1 MEFENYKKYGKCV
14 ALRNGGKKM
23 LITVDLGPRIIFYG
37 YEGGGNIFFEDLEDS
52 INRDSDFIRENLQ
65 GKGIW
70 HIYGG
75 HRLWKS
81 PEYEDTYSPDN
92 TAVKVVEKEDRIDF
106 IPEVET
112 TTGLQKIL
120 SVKMHEDGNAEVTH
134 TLVNVADKAT
144 PPIAIWTLSVMDKG
158 AVAEIQVPKGS
169 YIRPSD
175 RRISA
180 FLCRCAASG
189 QYLQHEDKIGIRLFD
204 KIIDRKFADEIEQII
219 YAEFGGK
226 SAVIFSVY
234 VGKHEYSE
242 VAVTR
247 LYLRCLLLFERRI
260 FAPLVSVRSS
270 RADIFADCI
279 QINIRDS
286 DQRRENNKYKQRYR
300 QSFHNFI
307 HNAPLIYPFVFQTLR
322 LLFFCRS

>member
-37 YEGGGNIFFEDLEDS
+37 YEGGENIFFEDLEDS

-81 PEYEDTYSPDN
+81 PEYEDTYYPDN

-158 AVAEIQVPKGS
+158 VVAEYRCP
-169 YIRPSD
+169 RD
-175 RRISA
+175 LISVHLIGE
-180 FLCRCAASG
+180 FLRFYVVALRQDSISE
-189 QYLQHEDKIGIRLFD
+189 HEDKIGIRLFD

-219 YAEFGGK
+219 YAEFGGE

-247 LYLRCLLLFERRI
+247 LYLRCLLLFEKRI

-286 DQRRENNKYKQRYR
+286 DQRRENNKYKQRYC
-300 QSFHNFI
+300 QSFHDFI
-307 HNAPLIYPFVFQTLR
+307 HNAPLVYPFVFQTLR
-322 LLFFCRS
+322 LLFFCRL

>member
-14 ALRNGGKKM
+14 ALRKGGKKM

-37 YEGGGNIFFEDLEDS
+37 YEGGENIFFEDLEDS

-81 PEYEDTYSPDN
+81 PEYEDTYYPDN
-92 TAVKVVEKEDRIDF
+92 AAVKVVEKEDRIDF

-158 AVAEIQVPKGS
+158 AVAEIPLSTENTGLLPNRNLVLWS
-169 YIRPSD
+169 YTDVKDERFTFENSFVKVAQKDKP
-175 RRISA
+175 SA
-180 FLCRCAASG
+180 F
-189 QYLQHEDKIGIRLFD
+189 KIGAFVKNAVSVNIKGMKFGLDFD
-204 KIIDRKFADEIEQII
+204 VKDGDFADYSCNLECYTCDKMLEIETLSPLTVLKP
-219 YAEFGGK
+219 AE
-226 SAVIFSVY
+226 SVSHT
-234 VGKHEYSE
+234 VKMS
-242 VAVTR
+242 
-247 LYLRCLLLFERRI
+247 LER
-260 FAPLVSVRSS
+260 
-270 RADIFADCI
+270 
-279 QINIRDS
+279 
-286 DQRRENNKYKQRYR
+286 
-300 QSFHNFI
+300 
-307 HNAPLIYPFVFQTLR
+307 
-322 LLFFCRS
+322 